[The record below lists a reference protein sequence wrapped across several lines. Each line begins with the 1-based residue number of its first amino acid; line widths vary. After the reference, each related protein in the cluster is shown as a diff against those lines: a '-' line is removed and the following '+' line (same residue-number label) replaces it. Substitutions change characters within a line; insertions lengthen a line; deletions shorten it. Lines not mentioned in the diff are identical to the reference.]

1 MERCD
6 LDKKVTFVNLG
17 NIEIN
22 KQTSKVYITEHFTR
36 NFRGAAGTFNNF
48 LAQIKMRIDTLF
60 VHSTTETDYQ
70 GFYLEFFLKN

>member
-36 NFRGAAGTFNNF
+36 NFRGAAV
-48 LAQIKMRIDTLF
+48 D
-60 VHSTTETDYQ
+60 
-70 GFYLEFFLKN
+70 